1 MIKSFASQGDTV
13 SKKVSFTEMGED
25 IYAFIAESDPN
36 SGVIISDNAVMII
49 EAQATPELAKKVIEK
64 VRNVADKPITQ
75 LVLTHYHAVRV
86 LSALAYNAP
95 QIIIQIPPTVWSSNK
110 VKKIGGVNSN
120 DFHVC
125 LRAITKFLD

>member
-49 EAQATPELAKKVIEK
+49 EA
-64 VRNVADKPITQ
+64 
-75 LVLTHYHAVRV
+75 
-86 LSALAYNAP
+86 
-95 QIIIQIPPTVWSSNK
+95 
-110 VKKIGGVNSN
+110 
-120 DFHVC
+120 
-125 LRAITKFLD
+125 